1 MKFLLPIFLIVNTL
15 YAQSGF
21 VSFGGDLSNS
31 SGSISYSIG
40 QIQNL
45 FFSNSAFKANEGL
58 QQPNL
63 GKITTSVDKNND
75 LIIEINYSSD
85 ANVFNL
91 SIPDIYRNNTE
102 IVVLNLNGQIILSK
116 KVSQVNQ
123 ELNLNNLFPGLY
135 LINFISLNNSNI
147 FKSQKILVK

>member
-1 MKFLLPIFLIVNTL
+1 MK
-15 YAQSGF
+15 
-21 VSFGGDLSNS
+21 
-31 SGSISYSIG
+31 
-40 QIQNL
+40 
-45 FFSNSAFKANEGL
+45 
-58 QQPNL
+58 
-63 GKITTSVDKNND
+63 ND
-75 LIIEINYSSD
+75 LNIEIYYSSD
-85 ANVFNL
+85 ANVFNF